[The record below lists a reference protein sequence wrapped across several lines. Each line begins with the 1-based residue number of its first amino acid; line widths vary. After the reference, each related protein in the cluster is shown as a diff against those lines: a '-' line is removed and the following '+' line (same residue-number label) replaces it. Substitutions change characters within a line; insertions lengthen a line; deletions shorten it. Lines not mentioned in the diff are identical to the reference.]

1 MSQSPSNFAFLQR
14 EWPSIHEAAARA
26 EELAHSDP
34 RSACFQA
41 RRGLELLVKWTFKC
55 AH

>member
-14 EWPSIHEAAARA
+14 EWPTIHEAAVRA
-26 EELAHSDP
+26 EELAHRDP
-34 RSACFQA
+34 CSACFQA